1 MELLIIVIII
11 AAAVAAE
18 QALYSRFGGMNV
30 KYSCGFE
37 DETINEGDETDFAEI
52 VENRKLLPVPWLKS
66 ELTIPAAIEPVNGDS
81 TAAGNDR
88 FITGFFKV
96 KSYSGIKRVRRV
108 KAMKRGV
115 YSVSAARVQ
124 TADILGGIRVSIS
137 ADEKGGTLTVL
148 PVSAHTE
155 TVLPERMRRQTGEM
169 LVRNSLVTDPFFTS
183 GVRCYEQGDPMKRIH
198 WNASAHMQELM
209 VRLEEKTARRCILI
223 ILNLQTDPEE
233 IGISTA
239 DEPLAEHTIRLCVQ
253 CIEEAVN
260 EGYSVT
266 LCSCGLTPKG
276 EPLLMNN
283 TSLFSALYALA
294 EISVTEYMPF
304 RQFIKE
310 YSIIPPDT
318 SAVLITP
325 YTDDAAMLWK
335 RQNHD
340 SSVVVSGKGKDYAG
354 IADIILPEP
363 ERSDV

>member
-66 ELTIPAAIEPVNGDS
+66 ELTIPAAIEPVNGGS

-183 GVRCYEQGDPMKRIH
+183 GVRCYEQCDPMKRIH